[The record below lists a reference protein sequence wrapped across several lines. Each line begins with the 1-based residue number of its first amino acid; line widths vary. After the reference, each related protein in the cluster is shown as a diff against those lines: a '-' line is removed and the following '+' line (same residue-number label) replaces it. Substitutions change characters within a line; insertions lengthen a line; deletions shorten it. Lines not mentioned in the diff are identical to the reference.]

1 MAFDFL
7 ADCIYRA
14 GVNSA
19 SKLERR
25 PIKTSELQY
34 DLPAEL
40 IAQSPC
46 DPRDASRLMVIHR
59 RSGKIEHRIFR
70 DLPEYLRPADLLILN
85 RTRVL
90 PAKFMARRESGGR
103 INGLFVHE
111 ASPGE
116 WDVMIAGLRRLRDG
130 ESIRLIRMSSG
141 APADWTMTL
150 QERLDRGL
158 CRVRI
163 DPPESA
169 TAILDA
175 VGAMPL
181 PPYIRRN
188 ESDSPDTASRDRMRY
203 QTVFAERA
211 GAVAAPTAGLHF
223 TPELIDQIRS
233 GGAATADVVLHVG
246 LGTFQPVEVED
257 LNDHPMHSEW
267 YEMPQDTAN
276 AIRERRGKGGR
287 VVVVGTTAVRVL
299 ETCASNSP
307 GYGGRGW
314 TNLLIQPGYEFQ
326 STDVLLTNF
335 HLPGSTLLALVGAF
349 AGMEMIRRAYGEAI
363 EERYRF
369 FSYGDAML
377 IV

>member
-1 MAFDFL
+1 MASDFL
-7 ADCIYRA
+7 TDCIYRA
-14 GVNSA
+14 GVKA
-19 SKLERR
+19 AAKFERR
-25 PIKTSELQY
+25 AIKTRELQY
-34 DLPAEL
+34 ELPADL

-46 DPRDASRLMVIHR
+46 DPRDASRLMVVHR
-59 RSGKIEHRIFR
+59 QSGKIEHLIFR
-70 DLPEYLRPADLLILN
+70 DLPAYLRPADLLILN

-103 INGLFVHE
+103 ISGLFVHE
-111 ASPGE
+111 TSPGE
-116 WDVMIAGLRRLRDG
+116 WEVMIAGLRRLRDG
-130 ESIRLIRMSSG
+130 ESIRLICMSSG
-141 APADWTMTL
+141 EPADWRMTV
-150 QERLDRGL
+150 QERLDRGV
-158 CRVRI
+158 CRVRV
-163 DPPESA
+163 DPPEA
-169 TAILDA
+169 AVAILDA

-188 ESDSPDTASRDRMRY
+188 ESDFSEMASRDRLRY

-223 TPELIDQIRS
+223 TPELIDRIRS
-233 GGAATADVVLHVG
+233 YGVRTADVVLHVG

-267 YEMPQDTAN
+267 YEMPEETAN
-276 AIRERRGKGGR
+276 AIRERRGMGGR
-287 VVVVGTTAVRVL
+287 VVAVGTTAVRVL
-299 ETCASNSP
+299 ETCATNRP
-307 GYGGRGW
+307 GHGGSGW
-314 TNLLIQPGYEFQ
+314 TDLLIQPGYQFQ

-363 EERYRF
+363 EKRYRF

-377 IV
+377 IL